1 MGQIVSWIL
10 FLAPWF
16 LLLPL
21 DTKRV
26 KRFMPVSLF
35 MAVLYTILF
44 QMAEVWNWWDVH
56 ETSNVFFLTNIS
68 SFVYGFLI
76 VTTIY
81 MFYFTYPNFWLFLIV
96 NWVIDLIQA
105 LIISP
110 FIFQKVGLYTMNS
123 MSNFGLFIMI
133 AITVPIIYLYQRW
146 QENVFEEK
154 AEVSLAELLF
164 KRFSQSKNAAPRR
177 RR

>member
-1 MGQIVSWIL
+1 MDFIFSSLV
-10 FLAPWF
+10 F

-21 DTKRV
+21 DSKRV

-56 ETSNVFFLTNIS
+56 ETSNIFFLTNIS

-76 VTTIY
+76 VTTVY
-81 MFYFTYPNFWLFLIV
+81 MFYFTYPNFWIFLIV

-110 FIFQKVGLYTMNS
+110 LSFRK
-123 MSNFGLFIMI
+123 
-133 AITVPIIYLYQRW
+133 
-146 QENVFEEK
+146 
-154 AEVSLAELLF
+154 
-164 KRFSQSKNAAPRR
+164 
-177 RR
+177 